1 MFSSAEIVV
10 SMAHIL
16 YSAADE
22 KRIWAIETTIS
33 AEENV
38 SLLIDDAVA
47 QIVGQLRKDH
57 MISR

>member
-1 MFSSAEIVV
+1 
-10 SMAHIL
+10 MAHIL